1 MKNLGVIIQPKA
13 SDYYAG
19 QLPYEVV
26 NPIGVWYDFEPTP
39 EMQKDHDTDTMACV
53 TFSALNILETQYYFL
68 TGQRINFSDR
78 FIAKVS
84 GTTQQGNTCQ
94 AVLDAIRH
102 YGLVLESDYPT
113 PTDFDW
119 NEYYAPIP
127 NEVFGK
133 AILKPI
139 NGVSPV
145 SYEFGA
151 TDYAKE
157 LKQAPLQMLIEKGNP
172 YHAVEMV
179 SLTHQFNSYPPYH
192 EPQKSIYTVVKIILK
207 GVPMSNTKIILDK
220 DGKTLMWGL
229 PITTPE
235 ALISQGKNFGVDIP
249 HSDDHTPDWNAVN
262 QMTYGKI
269 VD

>member
-26 NPIGVWYDFEPTP
+26 NPIGVWHDFEPTS

-207 GVPMSNTKIILDK
+207 GVTMTNTEFVHKAGTKEYGFYVPATNVEAIKDK
-220 DGKTLMWGL
+220 
-229 PITTPE
+229 
-235 ALISQGKNFGVDIP
+235 AKNFGIDIESPDGTVDFSKAKDI
-249 HSDDHTPDWNAVN
+249 S
-262 QMTYGKI
+262 GL
-269 VD
+269 